1 MMRKIL
7 VAILHSISVQ
17 DIHFYRKIEKNSMK
31 EEQTRP
37 PLLQIETREAAD
49 ITLAVMGAPAAAYS
63 PWILQHSGPA

>member
-1 MMRKIL
+1 
-7 VAILHSISVQ
+7 
-17 DIHFYRKIEKNSMK
+17 MK
-31 EEQTRP
+31 EEQTRI